1 MSADSMGG
9 ESQADMNEPKRR
21 FFSGDTLQQALVQ
34 AANHFHLQPEE
45 IEYVQV
51 EKRHGFTK
59 VRRKVVIDVN
69 PDSPKRVAPAPV
81 ARAAVAAEAP
91 RGAGRPERAPAAGGG
106 EVEPRPVPAAGGPA
120 AADNAVPRRG
130 DPGAGGAGAAGA
142 AAGDDRGNRA
152 GRADGRDGGR
162 GDRGARGRFD
172 RGGDRGARGGAR
184 RPSGAYPRERRFGEG
199 GLGGQEA
206 AGAGRGESFGNRAPR
221 SGGAAGAEG
230 EGLVALP
237 EAPRSI
243 GERYPA
249 AEGPQAEAAAKGV
262 ELLLRIA
269 GLSLTPHIYKGEER
283 LEIDLVGADTDWC
296 FADDG
301 ELLMAFEHLLPRII
315 RSLSG
320 EAVLCR
326 VDCDNF
332 HEIRE
337 ERLRSLAQKAAD
349 EVRQRGRARTLV
361 PMNPADRR
369 IVHVTLADDPA
380 VVTESEGEGY
390 FKRITVRP
398 A

>member
-1 MSADSMGG
+1 MSGDITGG
-9 ESQADMNEPKRR
+9 EAQADMNDTKRR

-34 AANHFHLQPEE
+34 AANHFRLQPEE
-45 IEYVQV
+45 IGYQLI

-59 VRRKVVIDVN
+59 MRRKVVIEVDPAV
-69 PDSPKRVAPAPV
+69 PRRAAGSAPPPVPAAAPA
-81 ARAAVAAEAP
+81 RSAAEPPAAKPAP
-91 RGAGRPERAPAAGGG
+91 ASSAESRALAGTLTPREAAARERARQNPPTAPGAGRPERPG
-106 EVEPRPVPAAGGPA
+106 RPE
-120 AADNAVPRRG
+120 RS
-130 DPGAGGAGAAGA
+130 
-142 AAGDDRGNRA
+142 DRPERS
-152 GRADGRDGGR
+152 
-162 GDRGARGRFD
+162 
-172 RGGDRGARGGAR
+172 R
-184 RPSGAYPRERRFGEG
+184 RPSGSYPRERQSRHARP
-199 GLGGQEA
+199 Q
-206 AGAGRGESFGNRAPR
+206 GAGRFETFDPPEPV
-221 SGGAAGAEG
+221 AAAED
-230 EGLVALP
+230 LVTLP
-237 EAPRSI
+237 ERPRSI

-269 GLSLTPHIYKGEER
+269 GLNLTPHIYRSEER
-283 LEIDLVGADTDWC
+283 LEIELIGADTDWC

-301 ELLMAFEHLLPRII
+301 ELLMAIEHLLPRII

-337 ERLRSLAQKAAD
+337 ERLRSLAQRVAD
-349 EVRQRGRARTLV
+349 EVRQRGRPRTLV

-369 IVHVTLADDPA
+369 IVHVTLADDSG
-380 VVTESEGEGY
+380 VVTESEGDGY